1 MNNERINFTLGYE
14 ALKLLGKGLYSN
26 VWAALSELIA
36 NGIDAHSSQVDVLLD
51 MRNKEHSVI
60 EILDNGD
67 GMNKNDI
74 QEKYVVIGNNKREG
88 APDSDV
94 LMGRKG
100 VGKLAALFL
109 SKHYEFITKKINE
122 YPSAW
127 SFDFNDKASNV
138 PGLNKI
144 EIPKMQLLEQFNL
157 SQSGTLL
164 RLNDVNLSNMAE
176 EAVNALS
183 IIMSNYFLY
192 EKLPDTKVNF
202 YVLDQNNEVL
212 EYENPIAMRKKIGFN
227 NMIALYGEREL
238 FDKIGKGTYKYNL
251 EFNESF
257 KEKEL
262 VKNREDIN
270 FNTIPLTSGE
280 YKTVING
287 ESVKIPYMLKGW
299 IGIHSTISQSEARN
313 NDDDFVKN
321 KFYNPNK
328 VRLYIRNKL
337 AVNDFLSYLKNTQQ
351 GINYI
356 EGEISFDLLDTDLL
370 EDITTSNRQDVDIH
384 DERVSLLIDI
394 TKKIV
399 NSLIEKRNVITKE
412 VNEINKERKETI
424 ESEAK
429 REAKNTIKADLS
441 SVGVA
446 PKEINNILNIVTNK
460 FKGDINLKAKE
471 IYKVFLSHARKDKRF
486 SDFIYYFLL
495 KKGAKREDIF
505 YTTNYVGGET
515 NLTKAIKDNIIENNV
530 LVLFL
535 DTVNFNKSQYC
546 LFEGGAFWATR
557 SIEDCIHVHT
567 STDWIPD
574 YINDRHKYHVPLN
587 ATKIMHQTA
596 FQLTP
601 KKYNELCDIFNII
614 INHLNKSSLHLE
626 NKVLNIYK
634 VDFPSE
640 LDMETSS
647 IKATS
652 LMDQDFVSLWNYYVV
667 EGNSDKDEE
676 GNIISKEIYIE
687 NYNKLVDKMK

>member
-51 MRNKEHSVI
+51 MRNKEHSFI

-109 SKHYEFITKKINE
+109 TKHYEFITKKINE

-127 SFDFNDKASNV
+127 SFDFNDKTSNV
-138 PGLNKI
+138 PGLNRI

-164 RLNDVNLSNMAE
+164 KLNDVNLSNMAE

-212 EYENPIAMRKKIGFN
+212 EYENPITMRKKIGFN

-257 KEKEL
+257 AEKEL

-280 YKTVING
+280 YETVING
-287 ESVKIPYMLKGW
+287 ESVKY
-299 IGIHSTISQSEARN
+299 
-313 NDDDFVKN
+313 
-321 KFYNPNK
+321 
-328 VRLYIRNKL
+328 
-337 AVNDFLSYLKNTQQ
+337 
-351 GINYI
+351 
-356 EGEISFDLLDTDLL
+356 
-370 EDITTSNRQDVDIH
+370 
-384 DERVSLLIDI
+384 
-394 TKKIV
+394 
-399 NSLIEKRNVITKE
+399 
-412 VNEINKERKETI
+412 
-424 ESEAK
+424 
-429 REAKNTIKADLS
+429 
-441 SVGVA
+441 
-446 PKEINNILNIVTNK
+446 
-460 FKGDINLKAKE
+460 
-471 IYKVFLSHARKDKRF
+471 
-486 SDFIYYFLL
+486 
-495 KKGAKREDIF
+495 
-505 YTTNYVGGET
+505 
-515 NLTKAIKDNIIENNV
+515 
-530 LVLFL
+530 
-535 DTVNFNKSQYC
+535 
-546 LFEGGAFWATR
+546 
-557 SIEDCIHVHT
+557 HT
-567 STDWIPD
+567 
-574 YINDRHKYHVPLN
+574 
-587 ATKIMHQTA
+587 
-596 FQLTP
+596 
-601 KKYNELCDIFNII
+601 C
-614 INHLNKSSLHLE
+614 
-626 NKVLNIYK
+626 
-634 VDFPSE
+634 
-640 LDMETSS
+640 
-647 IKATS
+647 
-652 LMDQDFVSLWNYYVV
+652 
-667 EGNSDKDEE
+667 
-676 GNIISKEIYIE
+676 
-687 NYNKLVDKMK
+687 

>member
-202 YVLDQNNEVL
+202 YVLDQSNEVL
-212 EYENPIAMRKKIGFN
+212 EYENPITMRKKIGFN

-238 FDKIGKGTYKYNL
+238 FDKIGKGTYKYSL

-399 NSLIEKRNVITKE
+399 NSLIEKRNVVTKE

-429 REAKNTIKADLS
+429 RKAKNTIKTDLS
-441 SVGVA
+441 SVGVT

-471 IYKVFLSHARKDKRF
+471 IYKVFL
-486 SDFIYYFLL
+486 
-495 KKGAKREDIF
+495 
-505 YTTNYVGGET
+505 
-515 NLTKAIKDNIIENNV
+515 
-530 LVLFL
+530 
-535 DTVNFNKSQYC
+535 
-546 LFEGGAFWATR
+546 
-557 SIEDCIHVHT
+557 
-567 STDWIPD
+567 
-574 YINDRHKYHVPLN
+574 
-587 ATKIMHQTA
+587 
-596 FQLTP
+596 
-601 KKYNELCDIFNII
+601 
-614 INHLNKSSLHLE
+614 
-626 NKVLNIYK
+626 
-634 VDFPSE
+634 
-640 LDMETSS
+640 
-647 IKATS
+647 
-652 LMDQDFVSLWNYYVV
+652 
-667 EGNSDKDEE
+667 
-676 GNIISKEIYIE
+676 
-687 NYNKLVDKMK
+687 